1 MSVLSTAHQVFQLTQ
16 IPEVQVLLVGQILV
30 RDNIRVAVLVTL
42 GEFLVPLFV
51 GDGKGKTQY

>member
-1 MSVLSTAHQVFQLTQ
+1 MFQLTQ
-16 IPEVQVLLVGQILV
+16 IPEVQVLLVRQILV
-30 RDNIRVAVLVTL
+30 RDDIRVAVLVTL

>member
-30 RDNIRVAVLVTL
+30 RDDIRVAVLVTL
-42 GEFLVPLFV
+42 GELLVPLFV

>member
-1 MSVLSTAHQVFQLTQ
+1 MSVLTTAQQMFQLTQ

-30 RDNIRVAVLVTL
+30 RDDIRVAVLVTL
-42 GEFLVPLFV
+42 GELLVSLFV